1 MKVISGK
8 QLAHLTRN
16 CQIKLEFGNFK
27 FVIVNFGRQLALFG
41 QELANISSN
50 YKAGNFD
57 KEDKTG
63 NFIPQ
68 QCR

>member
-8 QLAHLTRN
+8 QLAH
-16 CQIKLEFGNFK
+16 
-27 FVIVNFGRQLALFG
+27 FG
-41 QELANISSN
+41 QELANMGSN
-50 YKAGNFD
+50 DKAGNFD